1 MLDTWRLTS
10 DESGHSILTDGVVAM
25 AALVVLA
32 GRLPGDP
39 ELGSNRWP
47 ADTEFD
53 GVVDQRCEFGFC
65 LLLRITY
72 APDPVQHLRWGHPG
86 DPLRRAWAFG

>member
-1 MLDTWRLTS
+1 LTN
-10 DESGHSILTDGVVAM
+10 DESDNSIVRDGVVAM
-25 AALVVLA
+25 AALIVLA
-32 GRLPGDP
+32 GRLPGDS
-39 ELGSNRWP
+39 ELGSDLWP

-65 LLLRITY
+65 LLLRSTD

-86 DPLRRAWAFG
+86 NPLRHAWALR

>member
-1 MLDTWRLTS
+1 MLDTWHLTS

-39 ELGSNRWP
+39 EPGGDLRP
-47 ADTEFD
+47 ANTEFD
-53 GVVDQRCEFGFC
+53 GVVD
-65 LLLRITY
+65 
-72 APDPVQHLRWGHPG
+72 
-86 DPLRRAWAFG
+86 